1 MVETRPT
8 FGVPITKFVNIVY
21 GKQVG
26 VVFLENPVGAGLI
39 SKSQLVDEVSTVFGL
54 DPNQKRTIFL
64 DAQLKQEISD
74 NLAALSGKIVYVSHE
89 TSRMTLS
96 GDEGASF
103 CRFVELEHSGKKATL
118 LLENPSG
125 CDVTQ
130 YAVQVKFGEI
140 FKCFQFL
147 GLQSGHSYGPVCSD
161 LNSHVTKR
169 L

>member
-1 MVETRPT
+1 M
-8 FGVPITKFVNIVY
+8 
-21 GKQVG
+21 
-26 VVFLENPVGAGLI
+26 L

-74 NLAALSGKIVYVSHE
+74 NLATLSGKIVYVSHE

-118 LLENPSG
+118 LLENPAG
-125 CDVTQ
+125 YDVTQ
-130 YAVQVKFGEI
+130 YAVQVKFVELYKT
-140 FKCFQFL
+140 FKTILDWTGFQSL
-147 GLQSGHSYGPVCSD
+147 WSSLLWELSYHKND
-161 LNSHVTKR
+161 
-169 L
+169 